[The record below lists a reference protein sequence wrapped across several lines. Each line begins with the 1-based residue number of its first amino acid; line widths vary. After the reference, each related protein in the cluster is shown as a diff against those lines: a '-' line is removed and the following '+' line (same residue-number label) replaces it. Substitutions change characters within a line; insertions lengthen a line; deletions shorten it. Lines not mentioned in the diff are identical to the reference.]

1 MKLILLIEDNESDE
15 LLTVRALQKAQVAKE
30 IVVVRDGEEALAYLF
45 GTGAYAGRDTSQ
57 LPTVVL
63 LDLNLPKIGGLDVL
77 RRVRADER
85 TRHLPVVVLTS
96 SGEDRDVV
104 QSYQLGANAYVR
116 KPVDFNEFA
125 QATKALGLFWLQVNE
140 PPPMAAR

>member
-1 MKLILLIEDNESDE
+1 
-15 LLTVRALQKAQVAKE
+15 
-30 IVVVRDGEEALAYLF
+30 
-45 GTGAYAGRDTSQ
+45 
-57 LPTVVL
+57 L

-77 RRVRADER
+77 RRVRAYER
-85 TRHLPVVVLTS
+85 SRHLPVVVITS

-104 QSYQLGANAYVR
+104 QCYQLGANAYVR

-125 QATKALGLFWLQVNE
+125 QATKALGLFWLLVNE